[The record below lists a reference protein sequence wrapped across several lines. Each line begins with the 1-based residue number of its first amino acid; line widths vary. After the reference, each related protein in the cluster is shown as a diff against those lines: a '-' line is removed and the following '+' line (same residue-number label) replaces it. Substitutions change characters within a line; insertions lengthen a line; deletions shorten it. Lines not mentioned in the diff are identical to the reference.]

1 MTQPPP
7 VIDSQATF
15 EAALLW
21 GFETATLQGA
31 RQLLCVDARFEYWPL
46 DDATLLAALSAWL
59 RLPQRRLV
67 LLAAS
72 FDEVPR
78 RQPRFNT
85 WRRDWAHA
93 LNFWQAPEELAAD
106 LPTVFLDD
114 GAVSV
119 RLIDAEHW
127 RGRAELDARSAKLWR
142 DRVDVVLQRS
152 APAFPINT
160 LGL

>member
-1 MTQPPP
+1 MTQLPP
-7 VIDSQATF
+7 VIDSQAGFAT
-15 EAALLW
+15 ALRW
-21 GFETATLQGA
+21 GFETAIGQGA

-46 DDATLLAALSAWL
+46 DDAALLAALGAWL

-85 WRRDWAHA
+85 WRRDWTHA
-93 LNFWQAPEELAAD
+93 TSFWQAPEEMAAE
-106 LPTVFLDD
+106 LPTLLLAD

-127 RGRAELDARSAKLWR
+127 RGRAEIDARSARLWR

-152 APAFPINT
+152 SPAFPVNT

>member
-1 MTQPPP
+1 MTQTPPL
-7 VIDSQATF
+7 IDSQASFVAALRWGF
-15 EAALLW
+15 EAAI
-21 GFETATLQGA
+21 ERGA

-46 DDATLLAALSAWL
+46 DDAELLAALTAWL
-59 RLPQRRLV
+59 RLPQRRLI

-78 RQPRFNT
+78 RQPRFNS
-85 WRRDWAHA
+85 WRRDWSHA
-93 LNFWQAPEELAAD
+93 MQCWQASEEMAAD
-106 LPTVFLDD
+106 LPTVLLDD

-127 RGRAELDARSAKLWR
+127 RGRAELDARSARLWR

-152 APAFPINT
+152 APAFPVNA

>member
-1 MTQPPP
+1 MTQTAP
-7 VIDSQATF
+7 VIDSQAGF
-15 EAALLW
+15 AAALRW
-21 GFETATLQGA
+21 GFETAIEQGA
-31 RQLLCVDARFEYWPL
+31 RQLLCVDARFEHWPL
-46 DDATLLAALSAWL
+46 DDAALLTALGAWL

-93 LNFWQAPEELAAD
+93 IACWQAPEEMAAD
-106 LPTVFLDD
+106 LPTVLLDD

-127 RGRAELDARSAKLWR
+127 RGRAEVDARGARLWR

-152 APAFPINT
+152 SPAFPVNT